1 MHRWLATSTGRS
13 TTGPVAVRPATGP
26 IASIGSKF
34 AKPPHGVEVSE
45 ASVQARLTV
54 GLELSGRGQGAT
66 CSTQRWKLLEQPAF
80 GRRLRQLRQ
89 ERGKSQ
95 VELTGPGMS
104 ATYLSRLESGSRRP
118 TERSVAYLAERLGV
132 PVESFEKQPGESLTD
147 AVASVAALSAR
158 EIDEEAAGILVEALD
173 TTDDAD
179 PVMRW
184 HALAQL
190 ARCHEALG
198 DFPGQRSVLTR
209 LSELSDDMGRPAL
222 QVQAKLR
229 LARCARNL
237 GDAEAARAAVRQ
249 MLAISQEHS
258 VRISTSDLVR
268 SKLVLVSAEV
278 ELGDLAE
285 AARLIDAVR
294 ESLKGTDEALVAEV
308 LWTAA
313 TVSTRQGNHTR
324 AFSFL
329 LEALGGLSS
338 RDNLILW
345 IRLRLAAA
353 SLCMQAMPT
362 RLAEAESF
370 LDSVEP
376 LLKATGPLRHWHELL
391 FLKAKLAYHQ
401 GDADRATELVAQA
414 EEGVQS
420 FTYRDQVRLEVLRGV
435 LDLKA
440 GNHEASGRLREL
452 VAQVET
458 ANMPDLA
465 AEIWRTVAEVSL

>member
-1 MHRWLATSTGRS
+1 M
-13 TTGPVAVRPATGP
+13 
-26 IASIGSKF
+26 
-34 AKPPHGVEVSE
+34 
-45 ASVQARLTV
+45 
-54 GLELSGRGQGAT
+54 
-66 CSTQRWKLLEQPAF
+66 LEQPAF

-89 ERGKSQ
+89 QRGKSQ

-118 TERSVAYLAERLGV
+118 TERSVAYLAERLGI
-132 PVESFEKQPGESLTD
+132 PVESFEQQPGDSLTD
-147 AVASVAALSAR
+147 ALASVAALSER
-158 EIDEEAAGILVEALD
+158 EVDEEAAGILVEALD
-173 TTDDAD
+173 AADDAD

-190 ARCHEALG
+190 ARCYEALG
-198 DFPGQRSVLTR
+198 DFPGQRDALMR
-209 LSELSDDMGRPAL
+209 LSELSDDMGRPVL
-222 QVQAKLR
+222 QVRAQLR

-249 MLAISQEHS
+249 VLAISQEHG
-258 VRISTSDLVR
+258 VRISASDLVR
-268 SKLVLVSAEV
+268 SRLVLVSAEA
-278 ELGDLAE
+278 ELGDVAE
-285 AARLIDAVR
+285 AARLVDEVR
-294 ESLKGTDEALVAEV
+294 TSLEGTDGVLTAEV

-313 TVSTRQGNHTR
+313 TVSTRQGNHAR
-324 AFSFL
+324 AFAFL
-329 LEALGGLSS
+329 LEALGALDS
-338 RDNLILW
+338 RDNLVLW

-353 SLCMQAMPT
+353 SLSMQSMPP

-376 LLKATGPLRHWHELL
+376 LLKVAGPLRHWHELL

-401 GDADRATELVAQA
+401 GDADRAGELVAQA
-414 EEGVQS
+414 DEGAQS

-440 GNHEASGRLREL
+440 GDQEASGRLRAL

-465 AEIWRTVAEVSL
+465 AEVWRSVAESLL